1 VDLLPGIVIAVG
13 ACGTVFVVMLGIWY
27 LSYRRQEGRRKAY
40 LTQLKQQ
47 RPNDTRP
54 QFIDWFVARGVQ
66 ASVAGAVYDEV
77 QQRCPVPDVPL
88 HPDDPLERISGIVVH
103 EEIDDILHALGY
115 RELEDSEWDALDWD
129 ALGLPPP
136 SEPSAPVAAL
146 VHLVDALHDRRTSA
160 QDTAGT

>member
-1 VDLLPGIVIAVG
+1 LETLTGIAMAVG
-13 ACGTVFVVMLGIWY
+13 ACGAVFVVMVGIWY
-27 LSYRRQEGRRKAY
+27 LSHRRQEGQRKAY
-40 LTQLKQQ
+40 LTRLKQE
-47 RPNDTRP
+47 RPDDTRA
-54 QFIDWFVARGVQ
+54 QFIDWFVARGVR
-66 ASVAGAVYDEV
+66 ASVAGAVYDYV

-88 HPDDPLERISGIVVH
+88 LPEDPLERVSGIVVH

-136 SEPSAPVAAL
+136 SEPDAPVAAL
-146 VHLVDALHDRRTSA
+146 VHLVDALRDRRTSA